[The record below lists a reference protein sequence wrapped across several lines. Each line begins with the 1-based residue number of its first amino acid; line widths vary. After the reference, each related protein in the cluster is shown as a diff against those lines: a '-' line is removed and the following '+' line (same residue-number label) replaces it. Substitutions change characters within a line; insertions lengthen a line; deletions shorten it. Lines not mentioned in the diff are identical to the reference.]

1 MTLGDVKRFL
11 GAEVI
16 CCGEKLDREV
26 ISAFGCDL
34 MSDVLAFAKP
44 GTLLL
49 TGLANSQVIHTAE
62 LIDAA
67 GVVFVRGKHP
77 SQETVRLAVEKEIP
91 LLATRLLLY
100 DSCGL
105 LFVRGLRGCS
115 DVDLSETLKEATA
128 I

>member
-1 MTLGDVKRFL
+1 MTLDDVRRYL

-26 ISAFGCDL
+26 TSAFGCDL
-34 MSDVLAFAKP
+34 MSDVLAFARP

-49 TGLANSQVIHTAE
+49 TGLTNSQVIHTAE

-77 SQETVRLAVEKEIP
+77 SSETIRLSIEKGIP

-105 LFVRGLRGCS
+105 LFSKGLRGCS
-115 DVDLSETLKEATA
+115 TVDLPETPREATA